1 VEGGGEPKERRA
13 LAARAARHLHERLE
27 RTTAWGELRI
37 VRELPGG
44 TRNPVLLVERAGE
57 RFVAKATRRSAEALG
72 WLEQVHVQARDAGL
86 VTPEAVRSRAGNLV
100 EDGVTLERFI
110 DGRPADARSLARLRT
125 LLRGFHDATRG
136 TTQRPGFAS
145 SAAMV
150 ERRSGGDIE
159 LDGMPHEVAE
169 VCRAAWARLAGAP
182 RSVVHGDLQRENI
195 LMTPEGNVALVDWD
209 EARVDA
215 SILDEVALSI
225 ALGGRPRPGWEAAE
239 SALRAWEVASC
250 WNLEPAYARRLAADL
265 PDLRDGGGPSALP

>member
-1 VEGGGEPKERRA
+1 MGGDEPKERRA
-13 LAARAARHLHERLE
+13 RVAFSARSLQERLE
-27 RTTAWGELRI
+27 RTTAWGELRV

-44 TRNPVLLVERAGE
+44 NRNPVLLVERAGE
-57 RFVAKATRRSAEALG
+57 TLVAKGTRRSAEALS
-72 WLEQVHVQARDAGL
+72 WLEAVHVQAREIGL
-86 VTPEAVRSRAGNLV
+86 VTPEPLRSRAGYLV
-100 EDGVTLERFI
+100 EDGITLERFI

-150 ERRSGGDIE
+150 ERRSAGDIE
-159 LDGMPHEVAE
+159 LDGMPHDVADA
-169 VCRAAWARLAGAP
+169 CRAAWARLAGAP

-195 LMTPEGNVALVDWD
+195 LVTPEGNVALVDWD

-239 SALRAWEVASC
+239 AALRAWEVASC
-250 WNLEPAYARRLAADL
+250 WDHEPAYARRLAADL
-265 PDLRDGGGPSALP
+265 PDLRIGGDSSSVP